1 MGVPNKKLKKLMMI
15 TGIAL
20 GVYAGFKYL
29 LPLVIPFFIALGL
42 AEMLRPAAL
51 WLQKKFS
58 FSFHGKRF
66 LCPLGM
72 WGGNC
77 PACLWSGDYGSDGSR
92 RKKSFCRKEGFCFII
107 CPGCWMKPIEY
118 LAAGADV
125 WKEHFNWRKTVLS
138 L

>member
-1 MGVPNKKLKKLMMI
+1 MMI

-20 GVYAGFKYL
+20 GVYAGLKYL

-72 WGGNC
+72 WGGIVLL
-77 PACLWSGDYGSDGSR
+77 AFGLGITALTVLGG
-92 RKKSFCRKEGFCFII
+92 KKLLQEGRLLLYNL
-107 CPGCWMKPIEY
+107 PGCWMKPIEY